1 MSGVQEQGLK
11 CPKCE
16 QFEGASEFET
26 RKEKYGLRVSFV
38 VGVTRCRSQHHLVVH
53 GRARL
58 STSNQ
63 NIVKMQ
69 SMDRERSRCLD
80 RWAYGATRS

>member
-26 RKEKYGLRVSFV
+26 RKEKYGLRVSLV
-38 VGVTRCRSQHHLVVH
+38 VGVTRT
-53 GRARL
+53 A
-58 STSNQ
+58 
-63 NIVKMQ
+63 
-69 SMDRERSRCLD
+69 
-80 RWAYGATRS
+80 